1 MGHDIKKLR
10 PDKNSRYKQGYFDV
24 SNSVK
29 YKGKDDND
37 KTVIYRSSL
46 ELKFCQ
52 LCETSPKIIM
62 WASETLPITYELD
75 GKTHTYWPDFLFE
88 TVHGTKFLIEVKPFC
103 QTKTPNRYAS
113 MYDKLTFRKNMAK
126 WNAAQQWVSQTNR
139 ALGSEIWRFKI
150 ITERFFSI

>member
-24 SNSVK
+24 SGSTK
-29 YKGKDDND
+29 YRGKDADD

-52 LCETSPKIIM
+52 LCETSPKIVM

-88 TVHGTKFLIEVKPFC
+88 TIHGTKFIVEVKSSHE
-103 QTKTPNRYAS
+103 TKTPTRYAS
-113 MYDKLTFRKNMAK
+113 DYAKQTFRKNMAK

-139 ALGSEIWRFKI
+139 ALGAEVWKFKI
-150 ITERFFSI
+150 ITERFFAV